1 MIDPA
6 RRERQRRLDVV
17 RLQIGKFI
25 HDLGLGKARRQK
37 VEHIDDAN
45 P

>member
-6 RRERQRRLDVV
+6 SRERQRRLNAV
-17 RLQIGKFI
+17 RLQIGTFR
-25 HDLGLGKARRQK
+25 HDLGLRKARRQQ